1 MQAKLKKFSLLL
13 GIQLSFKVGMR
24 RKEGVTLGPTCR
36 VTWDKPLSLPVLP
49 FDHLRNTIRENDA

>member
-24 RKEGVTLGPTCR
+24 WKEGVTLGPTCR
-36 VTWDKPLSLPVLP
+36 VTWDKPLSLPGLP
-49 FDHLRNTIRENDA
+49 FDHL